1 MADQQKHKA
10 DEATETLSPQQLA
23 MIKAIAEAMKTP
35 YIDQSAVENKERA
48 RIRLRQERDMAEKS
62 KAAIEDSCSHV
73 REDNTSRVAWI
84 TNHWRSIDRYV
95 TEGFCQLCN
104 KHYRPGVE
112 GYAEM
117 LKIPVGKAGVIQ

>member
-10 DEATETLSPQQLA
+10 DEATETLSPTQLA

-35 YIDQSAVENKERA
+35 YVDPEIAARNLRA
-48 RIRLRQERDMAEKS
+48 KTRLRDERELAEAN
-62 KAAIEDSCSHV
+62 KASIEDQCSHM

-84 TNHWRSIDRYV
+84 VNYHTARKLYI

-104 KHYRPGVE
+104 KHYRPGVA
-112 GYAEM
+112 GYEAM
-117 LKIPVGKAGVIQ
+117 LKLPVGKAGVIQ